1 MKKHFSLAV
10 LIMTLLT
17 AMFSFSVSAAET
29 TFTDID
35 QNQYRDAIIALSKL
49 GIINGYDEG
58 NGTNTFRP
66 DATITRAE
74 FTKMIVSLMGFD
86 DAPYYSA
93 APFTD
98 TDMWARNYINTAYSL
113 SIIDGFGDDTF
124 APDES
129 VTYMQAQKMMV
140 CALGYITAAEE
151 KGGWPDGFAKMATA
165 LNLTV
170 DIKGVGTDDPA
181 PRGAIAKLMHNALEV
196 EMLESKNGLWEST
209 GKTLL
214 NDYLKVTKLK
224 GTLVGAGDL
233 VSAECK
239 AKLGPKQMDVMTSN
253 GEEIL
258 IDFYSYTTNI
268 TDISKYLGNIITV
281 YYNKDDLSG
290 INTLVALD
298 GETTKNTE
306 ISIIHDDIDNFSSS
320 TLEYR
325 DKSNKRKT
333 ARINTN
339 TASVRYN
346 GQPLKKEDSIKIN
359 GSTYTIDEA
368 LAEWLSPDSE
378 NFIYGDVKL
387 TDSGSDGTINLIQ
400 IYNYE
405 TMVAYQAPKTTDYKI
420 TDKLVTGNS
429 LILDPNASDYTFTLT
444 KNGKEIDTT
453 SIAAGDVILVAK
465 SLDSSIY
472 TVKANSNP
480 VKGTIDTM
488 EKEEYVSINKQRYRV
503 GSKCADYIS
512 KNQAGKVIKLG
523 VTGTFYIDDYDTIVY
538 ATIDTATESLPY
550 AYIANAAIE
559 ESEDA
564 AYLTVY
570 TDGTSTKTYKMKDKV
585 KLNGSSV
592 SYKTALERLSASA
605 KNNNADA
612 EDDNAKA
619 IYGSS
624 KPVITNYSQAVR
636 MSVSNNI
643 ISSIVTIDDEK
654 SGETNEST
662 SSVVKY
668 SNLNQYTFTPSS
680 SSASTAKK
688 GSFKA
693 DNSATSS
700 SVFSTDDSTKI
711 IFIPR
716 DRTDKSAY
724 ATKGFEA
731 NTRYYVEAYD
741 VKASKTAG
749 LVLVYSNKDSTLT
762 EVSRNTNFG
771 IIAAET
777 DQAYNS
783 EDDETTEEVSVYF
796 GPNNNSPT
804 TIKKWQTTSNVK
816 YADAEVGDV
825 VQFAYNSKN
834 QIASRVNN
842 ILFRDIAAVLDGD
855 SQNDGKLYDWN
866 EEQNPDE
873 DNNYQSYKFDYR
885 FKELDGAGQPK
896 WDDST
901 NQYKDEIYTNTAKYI
916 QSRACVY
923 NVSQVFDGDNKIYV
937 TKNGFDSDGNY
948 DDTDFEEI
956 EITSSTKFLRMDTS
970 KKELSLYAEDTS
982 EALTIMDL
990 KSAQYY
996 GKDCSKILVLSQKG
1010 AAKLIVLYD

>member
-1 MKKHFSLAV
+1 MKKHLSLAV

-17 AMFSFSVSAAET
+17 AMFSLSVSAAET
-29 TFTDID
+29 TFTDIE

-49 GIINGYDEG
+49 GVINGYDEG
-58 NGTNTFRP
+58 DGTNTFRP

-86 DAPYYSA
+86 DVPYYSA
-93 APFTD
+93 APFND
-98 TDMWARNYINTAYSL
+98 TDMWAKNYINTAYSL
-113 SIIDGFGDDTF
+113 SIIDGMGDGTF

-140 CALGYITAAEE
+140 CALGYISSAEE
-151 KGGWPDGFAKMATA
+151 KGGWPDGFAKMATT

-170 DIKGVGTDDPA
+170 DIKGINADSPA

-209 GKTLL
+209 NKTLL
-214 NDYLKVTKLK
+214 KDYLKVDKLK

-233 VSAECK
+233 ISAECK
-239 AKLGPKQMDVMTSN
+239 TKLNSKQMSVMELNSN
-253 GEEIL
+253 KEVI
-258 IDFYSYTTNI
+258 IDFSSFTQNV

-281 YYNKDDLSG
+281 YYQSDNLSG
-290 INTLVALD
+290 ENTLVALD
-298 GETTKNTE
+298 GETTKNEE
-306 ISIIHDDIDNFSSS
+306 ISLNHDNIVEFSSS
-320 TLEYR
+320 SLTYT
-325 DKSNKRKT
+325 DGAKQKT
-333 ARINTN
+333 VKINTDK
-339 TASVRYN
+339 ASVRYN
-346 GQPLKKEDSIKIN
+346 GQPLTDDTVTIN
-359 GSTYTIDEA
+359 GNSYSIDNA
-368 LAEWLSPDSE
+368 LAEWLSPESE
-378 NFIYGDVKL
+378 NFIYGDIKL

-420 TDKLVTGNS
+420 TDKLITGRS
-429 LILDPNASDYTFTLT
+429 CILDPNAASYSFTIT
-444 KNGKEIDTT
+444 KNGKQIETT
-453 SIAAGDVILVAK
+453 AISTGDVVLIAESLDK
-465 SLDSSIY
+465 SLY
-472 TVKANSNP
+472 TVKVNSNP
-480 VKGTIDTM
+480 IKGSVSAM
-488 EKEEYVSINKQRYRV
+488 EKDTITVNKEKHKV
-503 GSKCADYIS
+503 GDMCADYIS

-523 VTGTFYIDDYDTIVY
+523 VTGTFYTDDYGTIVY
-538 ATIDTATESLPY
+538 ATIDTSAENLPY

-559 ESEDA
+559 ESEDT
-564 AYLTVY
+564 AYVTVY
-570 TDGTSTKTYKMKDKV
+570 TDGTSTKTYKMKDKI

-612 EDDNAKA
+612 DEDNAKA

-624 KPVITNYSQAVR
+624 QPVITNYSQPVR
-636 MSVSNNI
+636 LSVSNNV

-668 SNLNQYTFTPSS
+668 SDLNQYTFTPSS
-680 SSASTAKK
+680 SSSSTSKR

-693 DNSATSS
+693 DDSATSS

-711 IFIPR
+711 IFVPR
-716 DRTDKSAY
+716 DRTDRSAY

-777 DQAYNS
+777 DQSYNS

-804 TIKKWQTTSNVK
+804 TIKKWQTTSDVK

-825 VQFAYNSKN
+825 IQFAYNSKN
-834 QIASRVNN
+834 QIASRINN
-842 ILFRDIAAVLDGD
+842 IPFSDIASVLDGS

-866 EEQNPDE
+866 EEQEPDE
-873 DNNYQSYKFDYR
+873 NNNYQSYKFDYR

-896 WDDST
+896 WDDSA

-916 QSRACVY
+916 QSRACMY
-923 NVSQVFDGDNKIYV
+923 NVSQVFDTDNKIYV

-970 KKELSLYAEDTS
+970 KKEMSQYAEDTS
-982 EALTIMDL
+982 ETLTIMDL

-996 GKDCSKILVLSQKG
+996 GKDCSKILICSQKG
-1010 AAKLIVLYD
+1010 AAKLIVIYD